1 MLARAQ
7 AQVGDG
13 ASLLFARL
21 DGGVLQREQAADA
34 LLRLVEH
41 IRAGAWNR
49 ELAELVTRAEE
60 IERTLREQAS
70 RARPHPPATTR

>member
-7 AQVGDG
+7 EQVGDG

-21 DGGVLQREQAADA
+21 DGGAVRREQAADV
-34 LLRLVEH
+34 LLRLVER
-41 IRAGAWNR
+41 IRTGAWNA

-60 IERTLREQAS
+60 VERGLRA
-70 RARPHPPATTR
+70 H